1 MHGRVAIYKYSGDV
15 NELARTA
22 EGGLLPIFKDQPGFK
37 AYSVVAAD
45 GILTS
50 FSAWDSAEA
59 AEAANTTAAGW
70 IAENLGDQ
78 LELEQARTG
87 EILFSTTLG
96 VSSLASVTA

>member
-22 EGGLLPIFKDQPGFK
+22 ESGMLPIFKEQPGFK

-45 GILTS
+45 GVLTS
-50 FSAWDSAEA
+50 FSAWDSAED
-59 AEAANTTAAGW
+59 AEAANATAADW
-70 IAENLGDQ
+70 IAENLGGQ
-78 LELEQARTG
+78 LKLEQARTG

-96 VSSLASVTA
+96 VSSLDGVTA